1 MNTDL
6 KIRQAK
12 LSRWAAR
19 FQEQASS
26 GLHVKTWC
34 DRNGISIHAFYYW
47 KRILKEA
54 YVDSM
59 LPDIVPIT
67 VPDMPSTPSDPV
79 LPKTSSHELYK
90 LRDLHLHE
98 SDPTQSSVPDAVIVS
113 IGDIRIEFGAN
124 TSDDT
129 ILRLIKAVR
138 YA

>member
-47 KRILKEA
+47 KRILKDA

-67 VPDMPSTPSDPV
+67 IPDMPSTPSDPV
-79 LPKTSSHELYK
+79 QPETSSHELYK
-90 LRDLHLHE
+90 LRNLSE
-98 SDPTQSSVPDAVIVS
+98 SDPAHSPVSDTVIVS

-129 ILRLIKAVR
+129 ILRLIKVAR